1 MPRLLILLFHLYDR
15 VGAGITVDDTSIVKT
30 VPQYEGTSKTEVC
43 LPNDATGKDTAP
55 QFPLEAIPHQVL
67 QVLLPLEAIP
77 HQVLQVLLPLE
88 AIPYQVLQVLSNG
101 TPPLN
106 AFGADYGY
114 CIQPLVV
121 CHETNDCSKC
131 VTKQCD
137 F

>member
-77 HQVLQVLLPLE
+77 
-88 AIPYQVLQVLSNG
+88 YQVLQVLSNG